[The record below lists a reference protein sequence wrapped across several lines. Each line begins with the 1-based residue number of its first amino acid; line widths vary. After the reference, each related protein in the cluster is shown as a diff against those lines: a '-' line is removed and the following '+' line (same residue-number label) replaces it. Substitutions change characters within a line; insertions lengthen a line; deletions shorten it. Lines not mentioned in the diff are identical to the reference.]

1 MKRCLPFWLLFAA
14 LVAFAVPLPAGEND
28 GQDDLD
34 KATEKKLSAE
44 SLDDLSQVLQLCESA
59 MKKGLSPDNNKFAD
73 NLYTSTLFQR
83 GRIYTAA
90 IFENKDR
97 PNPDKR
103 LREKAL
109 ADLDKVVSR
118 DPKSGEA
125 QLMIAKLQALDG
137 GDRDKA
143 LKAADQA
150 VTLISKSDEPALAA
164 AALVVRASVLDNPDK
179 QQADLDE
186 AIKLQPEDLDALR
199 TRALFFI
206 STKKLEQA
214 LKDLD
219 SLIRLDDKN
228 PRLFE
233 VRGMVLFQL
242 KQPDKAIESYNKA
255 IQMQPGEIGPYIQRS
270 RIRAQQKDNKGAI
283 EDLDTALRIDPSSAV
298 VLLARARLYQKMG
311 DLKSAKA
318 DVEEALQKDNRLP
331 VRVDA
336 WALQAAIAAGAGD
349 IEEAIV
355 DLEQLLKIMPKNAD
369 LLLQIGELYSQ
380 LKQPSKAIEKYN
392 AALAAAEKK
401 DYRIYEYRGD
411 AYLNVG
417 KHAEALKDYEEAL
430 KLKPN
435 NREPSNWHLLNNFA
449 WVLATSPDDK
459 VRDGKRALKMATEA
473 CEQTKFN
480 EPTILSTLAAAYAE
494 TGDFDNA
501 SKFSSKAV
509 EAADLPENQLDDK
522 ADMAN
527 IKEQLRKELDNYKQK
542 KPTRELLT
550 EEDADKAHAKKETD
564 GGGNSSDTKKPE
576 QRKSEPEKKSDE
588 AKKPD
593 ESKKADEPK
602 KEEES
607 AKSEGSK
614 KADDKAGDSKKPSD
628 DKK

>member
-1 MKRCLPFWLLFAA
+1 MERSAMKRYLPFGLLFAA
-14 LVAFAVPLPAGEND
+14 LVTFALPLPAGENE

-44 SLDDLSQVLQLCESA
+44 SLDDLSEVLRLCESA

-83 GRIYTAA
+83 GRIYTGA

-97 PNPDKR
+97 PNPAYKQ

-109 ADLDKVVSR
+109 ADLEKVVSR

-125 QLMIAKLQALDG
+125 ELMIAKLQALDG

-150 VTLISKSDEPALAA
+150 VSLISKTDEPALAA

-186 AIKLQPEDLDALR
+186 AIKLQPEDLEALR

-206 STKKLEQA
+206 GTKKFEQA

-219 SLIRLDDKN
+219 TLIRIDDKN
-228 PRLFE
+228 PRLYE

-270 RIRAQQKDNKGAI
+270 RIRAQQKDNKGAL
-283 EDLDTALRIDPSSAV
+283 EDLDTALRINPENTV

-311 DLKSAKA
+311 DLKNAKA
-318 DVEEALQKDNRLP
+318 DVEEALKNQPALP
-331 VRVDA
+331 VRTDA
-336 WALQAAIAAGAGD
+336 WALKAAIAAGAGD

-355 DLEQLLKIMPKNAD
+355 DLEQLLKIMPKNPE

-380 LKQPSKAIEKYN
+380 IKQPSKAIEKYN
-392 AALAAAEKK
+392 AALAYSEKK
-401 DYRIYEYRGD
+401 EYQIYEHRGD

-417 KHAEALKDYEEAL
+417 KHAEAIKDYEQTM
-430 KLKPN
+430 KLKPS
-435 NREPSNWHLLNNFA
+435 NREPTNWHLLNNFA

-459 VRDGKRALKMATEA
+459 IRDGKRALKMATDA
-473 CEQTKFN
+473 CEETKYN
-480 EPTILSTLAAAYAE
+480 DPTILSTLAAAYAE

-501 SKFSSKAV
+501 SKYSSKAV
-509 EAADLPENQLDDK
+509 EAADLPDNQLDDK
-522 ADMAN
+522 NEMAN
-527 IKEQLRKELDNYKQK
+527 IKEQLRKELENYKQK
-542 KPTRELLT
+542 KPTRELLS
-550 EEDADKAHAKKETD
+550 EEDAAKDRAKKASD
-564 GGGNSSDTKKPE
+564 GDGKSSETKKPE
-576 QRKSEPEKKSDE
+576 EKKSESVKKTDE
-588 AKKPD
+588 AKNTGEP
-593 ESKKADEPK
+593 KKADETK
-602 KEEES
+602 
-607 AKSEGSK
+607 KSEDSK
-614 KADDKAGDSKKPSD
+614 KADDNAGDSKKPSG
-628 DKK
+628 DKN

>member
-1 MKRCLPFWLLFAA
+1 MKRYLPLGLLFAA
-14 LVAFAVPLPAGEND
+14 LVVFAARLPAGEND

-44 SLDDLSQVLQLCESA
+44 SLEDLSEVLKLCESA

-83 GRIYTAA
+83 GRILTGA
-90 IFENKDR
+90 IFDR
-97 PNPDKR
+97 KEGTNPRYKQ
-103 LREKAL
+103 LREDAL
-109 ADLDKVVSR
+109 ADLEKVVKR

-125 QLMIAKLQALDG
+125 ELMIAKLQALPDG
-137 GDRDKA
+137 DHAKA
-143 LKAADQA
+143 IKAADQA
-150 VTLISKSDEPALAA
+150 VSLINKADEPALAA

-186 AIKLQPEDLDALR
+186 AVKLQPEDLEALR

-206 STKKLEQA
+206 SSKKFEQA

-219 SLIRLDDKN
+219 TLIRLDDKN

-270 RIRAQQKDNKGAI
+270 RIRSQQKDTKGAL
-283 EDLDTALRIDPSSAV
+283 EDLDTALRIAPANTI

-311 DLKSAKA
+311 DLKNAKA
-318 DVEEALQKDNRLP
+318 DVEEALKNQPELP
-331 VRVDA
+331 VRIDA

-380 LKQPSKAIEKYN
+380 IKQPSKAIEKYN
-392 AALAAAEKK
+392 AALAISASK
-401 DYRIYEYRGD
+401 DYRIYEHRGD

-417 KHAEALKDYEEAL
+417 KHAEAIKDYDEAL
-430 KLKPN
+430 KLRPSG
-435 NREPSNWHLLNNFA
+435 REPANWHLLNNFA

-459 VRDGKRALKMATEA
+459 VRDGKRALKMALDA
-473 CEQTKFN
+473 CEETKYTD
-480 EPTILSTLAAAYAE
+480 PTILSTLAAAYAE

-501 SKFSSKAV
+501 TKYSSQAV
-509 EAADLPENQLDDK
+509 EAAAQPANEIDDK
-522 ADMAN
+522 AEWAR
-527 IKEQLRKELDNYKQK
+527 IKEQLQKELDSYKLK

-550 EEDADKAHAKKETD
+550 EDDTAKAKPMKTLDADNNSTD
-564 GGGNSSDTKKPE
+564 
-576 QRKSEPEKKSDE
+576 

-593 ESKKADEPK
+593 EKKPESENKTDPPK
-602 KEEES
+602 KTE
-607 AKSEGSK
+607 
-614 KADDKAGDSKKPSD
+614 DKAGDANKA
-628 DKK
+628 DK